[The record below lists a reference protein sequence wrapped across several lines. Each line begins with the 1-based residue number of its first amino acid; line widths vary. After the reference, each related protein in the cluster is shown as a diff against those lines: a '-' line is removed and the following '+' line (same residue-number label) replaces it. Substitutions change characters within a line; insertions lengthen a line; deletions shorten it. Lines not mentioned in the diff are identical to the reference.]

1 MGRMLLDHIQRIH
14 DSPVHEQ
21 AEWTSKLIQ
30 EANRLLDELVAGRP
44 IQYVLNEAWFDD
56 RDFFVNESVLIPRP
70 ETEELLDWIKRDYAG
85 HSLTQPVL
93 DIGTGSGILAIS
105 LKRHF
110 PEAAVQ
116 ALDISADA
124 LAIAQKNAK
133 RFENSITSVE
143 MDFTQATSRN
153 SLTNYALIVSN
164 PPYIALQE
172 HNSMPSLVTEHEP
185 HLALF
190 TPDEDPLLFYRCIAE
205 FGKTH
210 LQPNGKIFVELHEDR
225 SGQTKEL
232 FEQLGYRTTLRA
244 DMQGKWRMLR
254 AERN

>member
-1 MGRMLLDHIQRIH
+1 MGRMVLDHLQRT
-14 DSPVHEQ
+14 DDCPANEQ
-21 AEWTSKLIQ
+21 AEWTSKLTD
-30 EANRLLDELVAGRP
+30 EATRLLDELLAGKP

-56 RDFFVNESVLIPRP
+56 RNFFVDASVLIPRP

-85 HSLTQPVL
+85 LPRPPSIL
-93 DIGTGSGILAIS
+93 DIGTGSGIMAIS
-105 LKRHF
+105 LQRHF
-110 PEAAVQ
+110 FDASVQ

-124 LAIAQKNAK
+124 LAVAQKNAN
-133 RFENSITSVE
+133 RFEHPITFLE
-143 MDFTQATSRN
+143 MDFTHSASRN
-153 SLTNYALIVSN
+153 ALPNYTLIVSN
-164 PPYIALQE
+164 PPYIAFHE
-172 HNSMPSLVTEHEP
+172 HHSMPELVTGYEP

-190 TPDEDPLLFYRCIAE
+190 TPDDDPLLFYRCIAE

-232 FEQLGYRTTLRA
+232 FEQLGYRTVLRT

-254 AERN
+254 AELH